1 LETFTYIIIGECDF
15 GCRSRM
21 KEHAE
26 ESEVKAIQV
35 SAPFKRVVKLLVSPE
50 RGMEIPGL
58 AEPVLGM
65 LRAKKLTVGITEVP
79 PGGGL
84 APHTHEDT
92 EEVIYV
98 LSGTAEY
105 TIEGKKIPIK
115 PGTILH
121 IPPKVKH
128 EAKNNGSAMMKQIWC
143 TSPVK

>member
-1 LETFTYIIIGECDF
+1 METFTYIIGGDCDF
-15 GCRSRM
+15 GWRSRM

-26 ESEVKAIQV
+26 ESEVKPIPV

-50 RGMEIPGL
+50 QGMEIPGL

-84 APHTHEDT
+84 APHIHEDT

-105 TIEGKKIPIK
+105 TIEGQKIPIK
-115 PGTILH
+115 PGSILH

-128 EAKNNGSAMMKQIWC
+128 EAKNNSNAMMKQIWC